1 MNFALFVFPF
11 ANGRQSRYRPK
22 KWTHNR
28 LTKISTDPT
37 PTDRFFFVGWLLR
50 VLFFS
55 DAAENFGYV
64 STMFHWLTFDSDINN
79 ARP

>member
-1 MNFALFVFPF
+1 MNTQS
-11 ANGRQSRYRPK
+11 ANEDFDRP
-22 KWTHNR
+22 HN
-28 LTKISTDPT
+28 
-37 PTDRFFFVGWLLR
+37 DRPFFFVGWLLR